1 MSVQRPLVVARNE
14 GLVDFDR
21 YPGVDVRRRADR
33 TGRSIAERGVDQGVA
48 SHQDMEIHPPGEA
61 DVLAGH
67 RHVAAR
73 VLDADD
79 VVDGGQFQDRG
90 GREGN
95 LGPVGVGVE
104 QDRQVRAGLR
114 NRRIM
119 RDQLLLAGN
128 EKIGGDDGDRADPPV
143 LRHLRRFDRLASGDG
158 AGSRIDGN
166 PATGLVNDNPDGLF
180 FLFEGE
186 GEKFPLASDGEQPM
200 GPAFNQMVGEFS
212 KRAFVDPSLRRDR
225 CDHRGDDPFR
235 YKILH
240 VILLR

>member
-1 MSVQRPLVVARNE
+1 
-14 GLVDFDR
+14 
-21 YPGVDVRRRADR
+21 
-33 TGRSIAERGVDQGVA
+33 
-48 SHQDMEIHPPGEA
+48 
-61 DVLAGH
+61 
-67 RHVAAR
+67 
-73 VLDADD
+73 
-79 VVDGGQFQDRG
+79 
-90 GREGN
+90 
-95 LGPVGVGVE
+95 
-104 QDRQVRAGLR
+104 
-114 NRRIM
+114 M

-186 GEKFPLASDGEQPM
+186 GEKFPLASDWEKTVN
-200 GPAFNQMVGEFS
+200 AAVDQMIGQFPEC
-212 KRAFVDPSLRRDR
+212 AFVNPSLRRDR
-225 CDHRGDDPFR
+225 GDHRGDDPFR